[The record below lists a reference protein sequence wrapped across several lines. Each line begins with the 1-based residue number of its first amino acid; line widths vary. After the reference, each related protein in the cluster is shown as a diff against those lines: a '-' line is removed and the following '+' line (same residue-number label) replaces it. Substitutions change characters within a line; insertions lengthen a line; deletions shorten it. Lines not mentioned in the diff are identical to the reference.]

1 MIAGR
6 PTSAGGFVHKTVLL
20 TLILMAVTSFAQDTQ
35 RTPPTGSASI
45 VATVALT
52 SQTANIP
59 KTALYTPTAD
69 GVFRISAYMTMVISG
84 STGSWWLTAY
94 WNDDGG
100 AEQTAIYKINSH
112 SKSPTNSCNAAGGT
126 ACGSSVFVIDGKAG
140 MPISYDVGAHAGAAG
155 TYDVFIVVE
164 QLM

>member
-1 MIAGR
+1 
-6 PTSAGGFVHKTVLL
+6 
-20 TLILMAVTSFAQDTQ
+20 MALPSFAQNAGRST
-35 RTPPTGSASI
+35 TAGPTI

-52 SQTANIP
+52 SQTANIS
-59 KTALYTPTAD
+59 TTGLYTPTAD
-69 GVFRISAYMTMVISG
+69 GVFRISAYMTMVVPG

-94 WNDDGG
+94 WDDDAG
-100 AEQTAIYKINSH
+100 AQQNVIYKINAH
-112 SKSPTNSCNAAGGT
+112 TKSPSASCNAAGGT

-140 MPISYDVGAHAGAAG
+140 MPISYDVGAHAGATG

>member
-1 MIAGR
+1 MR
-6 PTSAGGFVHKTVLL
+6 KTLWL
-20 TLILMAVTSFAQDTQ
+20 TLILMAVNSFAQDAQ
-35 RTPPTGSASI
+35 RTTTIVNPAI

-52 SQTANIP
+52 SQTANIS

-69 GVFRISAYMTMVISG
+69 GVFRISAYMTMVVPG

-94 WNDDGG
+94 WVDDAG
-100 AEQTAIYKINSH
+100 AEQTVIYKINSH

-126 ACGSSVFVIDGKAG
+126 ACGSSVFVVDGKAG
-140 MPISYDVGAHAGAAG
+140 LPISYDVGAHAGATG
-155 TYDVFIVVE
+155 TYDVFVVVE